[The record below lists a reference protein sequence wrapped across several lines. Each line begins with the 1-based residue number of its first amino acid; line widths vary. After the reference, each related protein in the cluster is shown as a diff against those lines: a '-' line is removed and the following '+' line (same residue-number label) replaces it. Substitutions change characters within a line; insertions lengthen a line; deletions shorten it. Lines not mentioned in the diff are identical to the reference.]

1 MNKFRKQITALY
13 SIIIVSVFVIIFS
26 VGQYIKIEA
35 DINEELLEDYNYE
48 EIQDIVIA
56 DELLNMPQYDI
67 EQLSD
72 LNEDFCGWI
81 YIPDTPINYPVV
93 QGNDNEYYL
102 NHSFEKEYSKF
113 GCIFMMAGASSEDDN
128 IILHGHNMGKD
139 REEMFS
145 SLLEYEDEIYADSHK
160 DIWFAHIDN
169 ELPRKYEVFAVVNY
183 DFGNPDD
190 FYYMIPNFSG
200 EEEYRYFVDYLSAQS
215 KYHTDFTPSG
225 QLLILSTC
233 YNIYGDNHRM
243 LICAALKE

>member
-1 MNKFRKQITALY
+1 VLY
-13 SIIIVSVFVIIFS
+13 SIITVSALVILFS
-26 VGQYIKIEA
+26 IWQYKKIEA

-56 DELLNMPQYDI
+56 DELLNMPQYNV
-67 EQLSD
+67 EQLSS

-102 NHSFEKEYSKF
+102 KHSFEKEYSKF
-113 GCIFMMAGASSEDDN
+113 GCIFMMAGANSEDDN

-139 REEMFS
+139 RQEMFS
-145 SLLEYEDEIYADSHK
+145 SLLEYENEIYADNHK
-160 DIWFAHIDN
+160 DIWFTHIDN
-169 ELPRKYEVFAVVNY
+169 ELPGKYEVFAVVNY

-190 FYYMIPNFSG
+190 FYYMIPNFSS
-200 EEEYRYFVDYLSAQS
+200 EKEYRYFVDYLSAQS
-215 KYHTDFTPSG
+215 KYNADFTPSG